1 MTRPSAPAL
10 AAGLVLL
17 AARLSA
23 SPTPPAAPG
32 RVILAPDR
40 VLDGRGAVLEGARVE
55 VAGESIVG
63 VFTGATDETA
73 DERLEL
79 AGLTLLPGLVDTHVH
94 IDWHFDADGRTHSDA
109 SDESEAERLAYAL
122 ENAYRTVMGG
132 VTTVQSLGAGIDL
145 ELREV
150 LARGVLPGPRV
161 LTSVESLFASSGNP
175 EELAAAVRRLAGEG
189 ADVIKLFASASIRDG
204 GTPTMSPEQLD
215 AACGEARRL
224 GLRTAVHAHGP
235 ESARR
240 AVEAGCTSIEHGAL
254 LDRETLELLG
264 RRGVYYDPN
273 IDLVMR
279 NYFENRERFLGIGNY
294 TEEGF
299 AKMRAAVPLALQAF
313 RTALDVPGLK
323 IVFGTDAVAGAHG
336 RNVEELVY
344 RIETGGQPVLDAV
357 TSATSLAAESLGLG
371 GRLGAVA
378 PGLEADLIGV
388 DGNPLEDP
396 GALLRVVF
404 VMRAGRVVR
413 APPAPRP

>member
-150 LARGVLPGPRV
+150 LARGVLPGPRM

>member
-150 LARGVLPGPRV
+150 LARGVLPGPRM

-313 RTALDVPGLK
+313 RTALEVPGLK
-323 IVFGTDAVAGAHG
+323 IVFGTDAVAGSHG

>member
-1 MTRPSAPAL
+1 M
-10 AAGLVLL
+10 
-17 AARLSA
+17 
-23 SPTPPAAPG
+23 
-32 RVILAPDR
+32 
-40 VLDGRGAVLEGARVE
+40 
-55 VAGESIVG
+55 
-63 VFTGATDETA
+63 
-73 DERLEL
+73 
-79 AGLTLLPGLVDTHVH
+79 
-94 IDWHFDADGRTHSDA
+94 
-109 SDESEAERLAYAL
+109 
-122 ENAYRTVMGG
+122 
-132 VTTVQSLGAGIDL
+132 
-145 ELREV
+145 
-150 LARGVLPGPRV
+150 